1 MKNSFNSELKDL
13 RNQIDLLDLEIC
25 NALAKRF
32 TVVEEIAILKTKYQN
47 NKMSVSRQSKITN
60 RLVNRT
66 LLPKKFVLN
75 LYTIIFEYSIEKQ
88 KSLINKK

>member
-32 TVVEEIAILKTKYQN
+32 TVVEEIAILKKKYQN
-47 NKMSVSRQSKITN
+47 NKMSISRQSKITN

>member
-32 TVVEEIAILKTKYQN
+32 TVVEEIAILKKKYQN

>member
-1 MKNSFNSELKDL
+1 MKNSFNSELKNL

-32 TVVEEIAILKTKYQN
+32 TVVEEIAILKRKYQN

-60 RLVNRT
+60 TLVNKT
-66 LLPKKFVLN
+66 LLPRKFVLN

-88 KSLINKK
+88 KSVINKK

>member
-32 TVVEEIAILKTKYQN
+32 TVVEEIAILKKKYQN
-47 NKMSVSRQSKITN
+47 NKMSISRQSKITN
-60 RLVNRT
+60 TLVNKT
-66 LLPKKFVLN
+66 LLPEKFLIR

-88 KSLINKK
+88 KALINKK

>member
-32 TVVEEIAILKTKYQN
+32 TVVEEIAILKRKYQN

-60 RLVNRT
+60 TLVNKT
-66 LLPKKFVLN
+66 LLPRKFVLN

-88 KSLINKK
+88 KSVINKK